1 MSDQDQGQDQDPQ
14 QEATTPG
21 FTTSQPQ
28 AIPDDAYA
36 DAPQSYTPP
45 SRPDTTDFTTG
56 DSVADPRPPAKPS
69 QGIMDFVTGKGAAD
83 PRQLT
88 SLVDAA
94 KRAGAANDS
103 EAVVHAIG
111 TAPPEQ
117 QGPLIQTARN
127 LSGTGLAHAAAA
139 SNAGDLDRSGKFAT
153 AAMGYIP
160 DGNDVKFQ
168 AGKDGMTAT
177 VTGLGDTGKTQSFKM
192 NPQNWH
198 SYITGPDVKFDSV
211 MDGDVQKGL
220 AKAGGEGGTQEG
232 GSAATAGSQTGEAAG
247 PPNPKEGDNAD
258 VPYDP
263 KSGIFGHTS
272 QPEGSPG
279 TGAPADGIYTGPDG
293 STHKLSKGDTVDQYN
308 VVRANP
314 ASLKYGQGDESEE
327 APAVAV
333 VRGGV
338 TSYEGGKKTPDQEES
353 NRQLRNAPKAN
364 YDPGHATYHN
374 VGKTAVRDWE
384 PGKTTYFN
392 PAQDPGPQQDKGAIA
407 AANNQS
413 REKISAGNNQ
423 SREGIA
429 DRQIQGRQ
437 DVANTVAGT
446 ARQKIQQMLQGET
459 DKTRAENLRTAV
471 TNLGNAEKSGN
482 TDVGSSIKAMRAAG
496 LGDDVI
502 GPLTRSTPQR
512 QQQAPQE
519 DPNAQQA
526 PAPKQNEVLPLPSD
540 KTQMVA
546 GKVYMTKNGPLPW
559 SGTGFPLP
567 RQ

>member
-1 MSDQDQGQDQDPQ
+1 
-14 QEATTPG
+14 
-21 FTTSQPQ
+21 
-28 AIPDDAYA
+28 
-36 DAPQSYTPP
+36 
-45 SRPDTTDFTTG
+45 
-56 DSVADPRPPAKPS
+56 
-69 QGIMDFVTGKGAAD
+69 MDFITGKGAAD

-211 MDGDVQKGL
+211 MDGDIQKGL

-263 KSGIFGHTS
+263 KGGIFADKPSYDPRADDPNADFGQGDKTVQSHGGKPVAIGQGTANMATPAQGNAYS
-272 QPEGSPG
+272 EWYKAQQGRNRALGGNGPSPG
-279 TGAPADGIYTGPDG
+279 AGAPADGTYIGPDG
-293 STHKLSKGDTVDQYN
+293 STHKLSKGDTVDANN
-308 VVRANP
+308 VVRASP
-314 ASLKYGQGDESEE
+314 SSLTYGNTDEN
-327 APAVAV
+327 AVAV

-364 YDPGHATYHN
+364 YNPGHATYHN
-374 VGKTAVRDWE
+374 VQNPGKNGGQTAIRDWE

-392 PAQDPGPQQDKGAIA
+392 PAQDPGPPQDKGAIA

-413 REKISAGNNQ
+413 RERISAGNNQ

-437 DVANTVAGT
+437 DVADTVAGT

-482 TDVGSSIKAMRAAG
+482 TDVGSSIKAMRDAG

-519 DPNAQQA
+519 DQNAQQA
-526 PAPKQNEVLPLPSD
+526 PIPQHAVQHLTEGVPQTFSNGQ
-540 KTQMVA
+540 TWTMTN
-546 GKVYMTKNGPLPW
+546 GKPVRVK
-559 SGTGFPLP
+559 
-567 RQ
+567 